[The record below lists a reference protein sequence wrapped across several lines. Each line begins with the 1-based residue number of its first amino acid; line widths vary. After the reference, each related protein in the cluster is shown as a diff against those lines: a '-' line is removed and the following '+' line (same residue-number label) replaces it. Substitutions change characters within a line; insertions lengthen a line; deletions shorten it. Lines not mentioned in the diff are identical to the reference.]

1 MHHSYMFLSLQV
13 ERDKADLSV
22 QVIQLTERIEE
33 VEAGAD
39 GQVGTTGDN
48 TAPSAPHIFD
58 LHQSPFFRSPAP
70 SGYITACS

>member
-1 MHHSYMFLSLQV
+1 MCTNLCVLFQV

-39 GQVGTTGDN
+39 GQVRT
-48 TAPSAPHIFD
+48 
-58 LHQSPFFRSPAP
+58 
-70 SGYITACS
+70 